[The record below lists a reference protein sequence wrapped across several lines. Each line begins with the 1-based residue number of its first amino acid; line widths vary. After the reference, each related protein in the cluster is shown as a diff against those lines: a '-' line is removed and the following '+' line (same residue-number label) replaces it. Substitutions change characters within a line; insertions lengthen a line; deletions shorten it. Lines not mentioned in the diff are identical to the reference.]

1 MRFSDQFS
9 IAMAS
14 LVSHPLRTALTML
27 GMIVGVGAVVAMVSI
42 GLGARH
48 QIELEINRLGTR
60 LLMAQSV
67 VPEVDG
73 LSGGDGGPQNLS
85 EADAQA
91 LRAEIYQVE
100 HSVPVAN
107 GGARVVFGNSNWST
121 SVAGTTPEYLPARD
135 WGVSH
140 GRSFT
145 EAEVASMAKVALVGK
160 TINEQL
166 SPLQPL
172 TGRTIRVDNIPFE
185 VVGILQ
191 EKGYSVVGRDQD
203 DVIIVPITTAKR
215 GILARYYQLD
225 RDAVT
230 YILIKVRVEADAGTI
245 ERLATRILRHRHG
258 IAESA
263 EADFVVR
270 DPMAA
275 LSARKS
281 ASEAMTLLLAC
292 VSAVSLVVGGISI
305 MNIMLV
311 SVAERTREIGIR
323 IAVGASSR
331 DIQTQFLAE
340 AAGVAIAGGII
351 GIAGGIGAA
360 YAIKSATGW
369 YIRIDIWV
377 VMGAVL
383 FATFIGLLSGLYP
396 AYKAAGI
403 DPIEAIRH
411 E

>member
-1 MRFSDQFS
+1 M
-9 IAMAS
+9 
-14 LVSHPLRTALTML
+14 
-27 GMIVGVGAVVAMVSI
+27 
-42 GLGARH
+42 
-48 QIELEINRLGTR
+48 
-60 LLMAQSV
+60 
-67 VPEVDG
+67 
-73 LSGGDGGPQNLS
+73 
-85 EADAQA
+85 
-91 LRAEIYQVE
+91 
-100 HSVPVAN
+100 
-107 GGARVVFGNSNWST
+107 
-121 SVAGTTPEYLPARD
+121 
-135 WGVSH
+135 
-140 GRSFT
+140 
-145 EAEVASMAKVALVGK
+145 
-160 TINEQL
+160 
-166 SPLQPL
+166 
-172 TGRTIRVDNIPFE
+172 
-185 VVGILQ
+185 
-191 EKGYSVVGRDQD
+191 
-203 DVIIVPITTAKR
+203 
-215 GILARYYQLD
+215 
-225 RDAVT
+225 
-230 YILIKVRVEADAGTI
+230 RVEADAGTI